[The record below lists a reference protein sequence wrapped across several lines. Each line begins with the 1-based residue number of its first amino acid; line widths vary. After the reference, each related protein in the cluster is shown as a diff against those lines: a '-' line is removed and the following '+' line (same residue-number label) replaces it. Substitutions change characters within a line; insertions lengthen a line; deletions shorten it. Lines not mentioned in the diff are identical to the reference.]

1 MALNLETVSVVL
13 RPRTTWEAVDLGIAL
28 ARRHARAVWG
38 SWALC
43 VLPVHAL
50 AWLLLGRWPGLA
62 FALLWW
68 LKPLFD
74 RVPLLVLSRA
84 LFGEVLAPRQVL
96 RQLRRGLGP
105 HVLRSLTWA
114 RPSPLRAMLLPI
126 WQLEGL
132 PGRELSR
139 RARVLGRGADS
150 GALGV
155 LSGAGILEACLSL
168 AGVGMVMLFAP
179 DDLGMDSSSLLADLA
194 AGRAPLWLTI
204 SSALTW
210 TLATSL
216 VEPLFVAG
224 GFGLCINRRTW
235 LEGWDIEL
243 QFRRLAN
250 RLGAAVALLLVCLV
264 GAAHAQDT
272 GAPDAQVVLQAQ
284 VEQARS
290 SAGAPVDP
298 APLTAAR
305 DEVMALPEMPHKS
318 TSETWGFKEDKEALD
333 FGGFPTLGPLGGLLA
348 LLLKGLVILVVVA
361 LVALLI
367 RALLRMK
374 VADTP
379 EEDEPG
385 EPQRALP
392 ALLRE
397 AEPLPED
404 VVNGALA
411 LWRAGRRSEALGVLY
426 RGALRDLVLHRALAI
441 PDGATESDCLR
452 QVRGQL
458 GTDEGRYFTT
468 LTRVW
473 QAAAYAHLLPDDE
486 AAMPLFEQWARY
498 FRQVP

>member
-1 MALNLETVSVVL
+1 MNLESVSVVL

-28 ARRHARAVWG
+28 ARRHAASVWG

-50 AWLLLGRWPGLA
+50 VWLLLWRWPGLA
-62 FALLWW
+62 IALLWW

-84 LFGEVLAPRQVL
+84 LFGEVLAPREVL
-96 RQLRRGLGP
+96 RQLRRGIGG
-105 HVLRSLTWA
+105 HVIRSLTWS
-114 RPSPLRAMLLPI
+114 RPSPMRAMLLPI

-132 PGRELSR
+132 PRRELSR

-150 GALGV
+150 GALGL
-155 LSGAGILEACLSL
+155 LSAAGILEACLSI
-168 AGVGMVMLFAP
+168 AGIGLVMLFAP
-179 DDLGMDSSSLLADLA
+179 DDLGMDSSSLLAELA

-204 SSALTW
+204 ASALTW
-210 TLATSL
+210 TVATSL

-224 GFGLCINRRTW
+224 GFGLYINRRTW

-250 RLGAAVALLLVCLV
+250 RLGAALALLLVCLLGV
-264 GAAHAQDT
+264 AQAQDT
-272 GAPDAQVVLQAQ
+272 GGADAQGPLTAQ
-284 VEQARS
+284 VEQARQA
-290 SAGAPVDP
+290 AGAPLDP
-298 APLTAAR
+298 APLMAAR
-305 DEVMALPEMPHKS
+305 DEVTALPEMPHKS
-318 TSETWGFKEDKEALD
+318 TSETWGLEDQEENFN
-333 FGGFPTLGPLGGLLA
+333 FGGFPALGPLGGLLA
-348 LLLKGLVILVVVA
+348 LLLKGLAILAVVG

-374 VADTP
+374 VGETP
-379 EEDEPG
+379 DDGEEN

-404 VVNGALA
+404 VVQGALA

-426 RGALRDLVLHRALAI
+426 RGALRDLVLNRALAI

-452 QVRGQL
+452 LLRSQL
-458 GTDEGRYFTT
+458 GAEEGRYFTA

-473 QAAAYAHLLPDDE
+473 QAAAYAHLIPEEE
-486 AAMPLFEQWARY
+486 AAMPLFEQWSRH
-498 FRQVP
+498 FRMVP